1 MKDKWMKYLR
11 KAVLFTMLLL
21 TMPVGV
27 SAAAKVEKVTYPKG
41 TYIPDRFS
49 EYPDRKV
56 ERTDEFKASAQAKQS
71 KYITE
76 NLPAIRD
83 QGEYGTCWAF
93 SSIAL

>member
-1 MKDKWMKYLR
+1 MKDKWMKYLI

-49 EYPDRKV
+49 EYPD
-56 ERTDEFKASAQAKQS
+56 
-71 KYITE
+71 IH
-76 NLPAIRD
+76 LPCLSLPLNTTA
-83 QGEYGTCWAF
+83 
-93 SSIAL
+93 